1 MNLQEQIELFER
13 VLAKHEQDWQSLFGG
28 HESPTAQMAY
38 LNDVVPYKNIVKML
52 YIKDD
57 RLVCWG
63 AADCLTPP
71 TTKCAAG
78 HETCKTHASDCI
90 QCRIDQ
96 EKAQHSGV

>member
-13 VLAKHEQDWQSLFGG
+13 VLAKHEQDWQSLFARRD
-28 HESPTAQMAY
+28 SPTAQLAY

-57 RLVCWG
+57 RPVCWG
-63 AADCLTPP
+63 AGDCLTPP
-71 TTKCAAG
+71 TTKCAGG

-90 QCRIDQ
+90 QCRIDK
-96 EKAQHSGV
+96 EKAQAGS